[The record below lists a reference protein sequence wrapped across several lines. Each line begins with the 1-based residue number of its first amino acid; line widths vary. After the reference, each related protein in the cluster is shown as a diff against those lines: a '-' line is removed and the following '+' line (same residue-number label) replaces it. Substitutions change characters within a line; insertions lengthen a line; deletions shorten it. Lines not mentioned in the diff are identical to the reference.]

1 MLPFLKPAL
10 FKNSMPEEAAAGEDA
25 IIKKLVENTDIDK
38 NERNIILAHQFF
50 VSGHKE
56 PELCESEQT
65 PAIVGGLD
73 AVDVSAFDDFEYAA
87 LGHIHGGQFVGSEKN
102 RYSGTPIKFSV
113 SERNHNKNIVM
124 VDMEEKNKEK
134 ELILCSLLDAALHAE
149 PHVENQAALKQKWE
163 RLKQQE
169 TDWESIL
176 SIADRHR
183 VLPLLYDVLENILP
197 EDGADWK
204 RVQERSTQTV
214 WQSYRLLF
222 MSRYVTGLLK
232 DAGIDTI
239 LLKGSG
245 VAGLYPVPELRKS
258 GDVDLLVENGKM
270 AQEAGRCLQVH
281 GFVAESGHQENHHL
295 TYMSPEGIRLE
306 LHSALVEP
314 FDSTEVNTFLEKCQK
329 DFFENRVTEN
339 VMGVDFFLASP
350 SYQAFY
356 LLLHML
362 QHFLRSGFGLKLLC
376 DWVVFW
382 EHGCTAEEEA
392 KFLTLVRECGIL
404 NFTCVV
410 TLFCVRYLG
419 LSENKVQFLEKAGEA
434 GAMKEEAYLEE
445 FFTEIMEAEEFG
457 EADSKR
463 MVAMRGTG
471 WIDYIREFHHQM
483 HLSHPKAGQYKILY
497 PILWVR
503 TFFGFVYRNRKLRGI
518 SSIAILKNAKKRSRL
533 VTKMKL
539 FQKNKYEE

>member
-1 MLPFLKPAL
+1 
-10 FKNSMPEEAAAGEDA
+10 
-25 IIKKLVENTDIDK
+25 
-38 NERNIILAHQFF
+38 
-50 VSGHKE
+50 
-56 PELCESEQT
+56 
-65 PAIVGGLD
+65 
-73 AVDVSAFDDFEYAA
+73 
-87 LGHIHGGQFVGSEKN
+87 
-102 RYSGTPIKFSV
+102 
-113 SERNHNKNIVM
+113 
-124 VDMEEKNKEK
+124 MEEKNKEK

-169 TDWESIL
+169 TEWESIL

-314 FDSTEVNTFLEKCQK
+314 FDSTEVKT
-329 DFFENRVTEN
+329 
-339 VMGVDFFLASP
+339 G
-350 SYQAFY
+350 
-356 LLLHML
+356 LLKMSWEWIFSWPRHHIR
-362 QHFLRSGFGLKLLC
+362 HFICYYICCS
-376 DWVVFW
+376 
-382 EHGCTAEEEA
+382 
-392 KFLTLVRECGIL
+392 I
-404 NFTCVV
+404 
-410 TLFCVRYLG
+410 FCVPDL
-419 LSENKVQFLEKAGEA
+419 A
-434 GAMKEEAYLEE
+434 
-445 FFTEIMEAEEFG
+445 
-457 EADSKR
+457 
-463 MVAMRGTG
+463 
-471 WIDYIREFHHQM
+471 
-483 HLSHPKAGQYKILY
+483 
-497 PILWVR
+497 
-503 TFFGFVYRNRKLRGI
+503 
-518 SSIAILKNAKKRSRL
+518 
-533 VTKMKL
+533 
-539 FQKNKYEE
+539 

>member
-1 MLPFLKPAL
+1 MQSF
-10 FKNSMPEEAAAGEDA
+10 G
-25 IIKKLVENTDIDK
+25 
-38 NERNIILAHQFF
+38 
-50 VSGHKE
+50 
-56 PELCESEQT
+56 
-65 PAIVGGLD
+65 
-73 AVDVSAFDDFEYAA
+73 
-87 LGHIHGGQFVGSEKN
+87 
-102 RYSGTPIKFSV
+102 
-113 SERNHNKNIVM
+113 
-124 VDMEEKNKEK
+124 
-134 ELILCSLLDAALHAE
+134 CSTTCRTACR
-149 PHVENQAALKQKWE
+149 NQAALKQKWE

-176 SIADRHR
+176 SIADCHR

-329 DFFENRVTEN
+329 DFLKTGLLKMSWEWIFP
-339 VMGVDFFLASP
+339 GLAIISGIL
-350 SYQAFY
+350 SVITYAAA
-356 LLLHML
+356 
-362 QHFLRSGFGLKLLC
+362 FLRSGFGLKLLC

-404 NFTCVV
+404 NFACVV

-434 GAMKEEAYLEE
+434 GAMKEEAYLEK

-463 MVAMRGTG
+463 MVAMRGTE

>member
-1 MLPFLKPAL
+1 
-10 FKNSMPEEAAAGEDA
+10 
-25 IIKKLVENTDIDK
+25 
-38 NERNIILAHQFF
+38 
-50 VSGHKE
+50 
-56 PELCESEQT
+56 
-65 PAIVGGLD
+65 
-73 AVDVSAFDDFEYAA
+73 
-87 LGHIHGGQFVGSEKN
+87 
-102 RYSGTPIKFSV
+102 
-113 SERNHNKNIVM
+113 
-124 VDMEEKNKEK
+124 MEEKNKEK

-169 TDWESIL
+169 TEWESIL

-382 EHGCTAEEEA
+382 EHGSKIFNTGQRMRHL
-392 KFLTLVRECGIL
+392 KFYMCSYVILCQISGIIRKQGAVSGKGRRSRG
-404 NFTCVV
+404 NE
-410 TLFCVRYLG
+410 RGG
-419 LSENKVQFLEKAGEA
+419 LPGRVF
-434 GAMKEEAYLEE
+434 
-445 FFTEIMEAEEFG
+445 
-457 EADSKR
+457 
-463 MVAMRGTG
+463 
-471 WIDYIREFHHQM
+471 
-483 HLSHPKAGQYKILY
+483 
-497 PILWVR
+497 
-503 TFFGFVYRNRKLRGI
+503 YRDHGSRGI
-518 SSIAILKNAKKRSRL
+518 W
-533 VTKMKL
+533 
-539 FQKNKYEE
+539 

>member
-1 MLPFLKPAL
+1 
-10 FKNSMPEEAAAGEDA
+10 
-25 IIKKLVENTDIDK
+25 
-38 NERNIILAHQFF
+38 
-50 VSGHKE
+50 
-56 PELCESEQT
+56 
-65 PAIVGGLD
+65 
-73 AVDVSAFDDFEYAA
+73 
-87 LGHIHGGQFVGSEKN
+87 
-102 RYSGTPIKFSV
+102 
-113 SERNHNKNIVM
+113 
-124 VDMEEKNKEK
+124 MEEKNKEK
-134 ELILCSLLDAALHAE
+134 ALILCSLLDAALHAE

-169 TDWESIL
+169 TEWESIL

-314 FDSTEVNTFLEKCQK
+314 FDSTEVNTFSEKCQK

-404 NFTCVV
+404 NFACVV

-419 LSENKVQFLEKAGEA
+419 LSENKVQFLEKAGES

>member
-1 MLPFLKPAL
+1 M
-10 FKNSMPEEAAAGEDA
+10 
-25 IIKKLVENTDIDK
+25 
-38 NERNIILAHQFF
+38 
-50 VSGHKE
+50 
-56 PELCESEQT
+56 
-65 PAIVGGLD
+65 
-73 AVDVSAFDDFEYAA
+73 
-87 LGHIHGGQFVGSEKN
+87 
-102 RYSGTPIKFSV
+102 
-113 SERNHNKNIVM
+113 
-124 VDMEEKNKEK
+124 
-134 ELILCSLLDAALHAE
+134 
-149 PHVENQAALKQKWE
+149 
-163 RLKQQE
+163 
-169 TDWESIL
+169 
-176 SIADRHR
+176 
-183 VLPLLYDVLENILP
+183 ENILP

-222 MSRYVTGLLK
+222 ISRYVTGLLK

>member
-1 MLPFLKPAL
+1 
-10 FKNSMPEEAAAGEDA
+10 
-25 IIKKLVENTDIDK
+25 
-38 NERNIILAHQFF
+38 
-50 VSGHKE
+50 
-56 PELCESEQT
+56 
-65 PAIVGGLD
+65 
-73 AVDVSAFDDFEYAA
+73 
-87 LGHIHGGQFVGSEKN
+87 
-102 RYSGTPIKFSV
+102 
-113 SERNHNKNIVM
+113 
-124 VDMEEKNKEK
+124 MEEKNKEK
-134 ELILCSLLDAALHAE
+134 EIILCSLLDAALHAE
-149 PHVENQAALKQKWE
+149 PHVENQAALKQEWE

-314 FDSTEVNTFLEKCQK
+314 FDSTEVNIFFFWKNVRKIFLK
-329 DFFENRVTEN
+329 T
-339 VMGVDFFLASP
+339 G
-350 SYQAFY
+350 
-356 LLLHML
+356 LLKMPWEWIFSWPRHHIR
-362 QHFLRSGFGLKLLC
+362 HFICYYICCS
-376 DWVVFW
+376 
-382 EHGCTAEEEA
+382 
-392 KFLTLVRECGIL
+392 I
-404 NFTCVV
+404 
-410 TLFCVRYLG
+410 FCVPDL
-419 LSENKVQFLEKAGEA
+419 A
-434 GAMKEEAYLEE
+434 
-445 FFTEIMEAEEFG
+445 
-457 EADSKR
+457 
-463 MVAMRGTG
+463 
-471 WIDYIREFHHQM
+471 
-483 HLSHPKAGQYKILY
+483 
-497 PILWVR
+497 
-503 TFFGFVYRNRKLRGI
+503 
-518 SSIAILKNAKKRSRL
+518 
-533 VTKMKL
+533 
-539 FQKNKYEE
+539 

>member
-1 MLPFLKPAL
+1 M
-10 FKNSMPEEAAAGEDA
+10 
-25 IIKKLVENTDIDK
+25 
-38 NERNIILAHQFF
+38 
-50 VSGHKE
+50 
-56 PELCESEQT
+56 
-65 PAIVGGLD
+65 
-73 AVDVSAFDDFEYAA
+73 
-87 LGHIHGGQFVGSEKN
+87 
-102 RYSGTPIKFSV
+102 GTI
-113 SERNHNKNIVM
+113 
-124 VDMEEKNKEK
+124 
-134 ELILCSLLDAALHAE
+134 
-149 PHVENQAALKQKWE
+149 
-163 RLKQQE
+163 KQQE

-362 QHFLRSGFGLKLLC
+362 QHFLRSGFG
-376 DWVVFW
+376 
-382 EHGCTAEEEA
+382 
-392 KFLTLVRECGIL
+392 
-404 NFTCVV
+404 
-410 TLFCVRYLG
+410 
-419 LSENKVQFLEKAGEA
+419 
-434 GAMKEEAYLEE
+434 
-445 FFTEIMEAEEFG
+445 
-457 EADSKR
+457 
-463 MVAMRGTG
+463 
-471 WIDYIREFHHQM
+471 
-483 HLSHPKAGQYKILY
+483 
-497 PILWVR
+497 
-503 TFFGFVYRNRKLRGI
+503 
-518 SSIAILKNAKKRSRL
+518 
-533 VTKMKL
+533 
-539 FQKNKYEE
+539 

>member
-1 MLPFLKPAL
+1 
-10 FKNSMPEEAAAGEDA
+10 
-25 IIKKLVENTDIDK
+25 
-38 NERNIILAHQFF
+38 
-50 VSGHKE
+50 
-56 PELCESEQT
+56 
-65 PAIVGGLD
+65 
-73 AVDVSAFDDFEYAA
+73 
-87 LGHIHGGQFVGSEKN
+87 
-102 RYSGTPIKFSV
+102 
-113 SERNHNKNIVM
+113 
-124 VDMEEKNKEK
+124 MEEKNKEK

-169 TDWESIL
+169 TEWESIL
-176 SIADRHR
+176 SIADRHRVLPLLYDVLENILPEDGADWKRVQERSTQTVWQSYRLLFMSRYVTGLLKGHR

-404 NFTCVV
+404 NLACVV

>member
-1 MLPFLKPAL
+1 
-10 FKNSMPEEAAAGEDA
+10 
-25 IIKKLVENTDIDK
+25 
-38 NERNIILAHQFF
+38 
-50 VSGHKE
+50 
-56 PELCESEQT
+56 
-65 PAIVGGLD
+65 
-73 AVDVSAFDDFEYAA
+73 
-87 LGHIHGGQFVGSEKN
+87 
-102 RYSGTPIKFSV
+102 
-113 SERNHNKNIVM
+113 
-124 VDMEEKNKEK
+124 MEEKNKEK

-169 TDWESIL
+169 TEWESIL

-306 LHSALVEP
+306 LHSAYY
-314 FDSTEVNTFLEKCQK
+314 
-329 DFFENRVTEN
+329 NR
-339 VMGVDFFLASP
+339 D
-350 SYQAFY
+350 
-356 LLLHML
+356 
-362 QHFLRSGFGLKLLC
+362 
-376 DWVVFW
+376 
-382 EHGCTAEEEA
+382 
-392 KFLTLVRECGIL
+392 
-404 NFTCVV
+404 
-410 TLFCVRYLG
+410 
-419 LSENKVQFLEKAGEA
+419 
-434 GAMKEEAYLEE
+434 
-445 FFTEIMEAEEFG
+445 
-457 EADSKR
+457 
-463 MVAMRGTG
+463 
-471 WIDYIREFHHQM
+471 
-483 HLSHPKAGQYKILY
+483 
-497 PILWVR
+497 
-503 TFFGFVYRNRKLRGI
+503 
-518 SSIAILKNAKKRSRL
+518 
-533 VTKMKL
+533 
-539 FQKNKYEE
+539 

>member
-1 MLPFLKPAL
+1 
-10 FKNSMPEEAAAGEDA
+10 
-25 IIKKLVENTDIDK
+25 
-38 NERNIILAHQFF
+38 
-50 VSGHKE
+50 
-56 PELCESEQT
+56 
-65 PAIVGGLD
+65 
-73 AVDVSAFDDFEYAA
+73 
-87 LGHIHGGQFVGSEKN
+87 
-102 RYSGTPIKFSV
+102 
-113 SERNHNKNIVM
+113 
-124 VDMEEKNKEK
+124 MEEKNKEK
-134 ELILCSLLDAALHAE
+134 EIILCSLLDAALHAE
-149 PHVENQAALKQKWE
+149 PHVENQAALKQEWE

-314 FDSTEVNTFLEKCQK
+314 FDSTEVNIFLEKCQK

-339 VMGVDFFLASP
+339 AMGVDFFLASP

-503 TFFGFVYRNRKLRGI
+503 TFFGFVYRNRRLRGI

>member
-1 MLPFLKPAL
+1 
-10 FKNSMPEEAAAGEDA
+10 
-25 IIKKLVENTDIDK
+25 
-38 NERNIILAHQFF
+38 
-50 VSGHKE
+50 
-56 PELCESEQT
+56 
-65 PAIVGGLD
+65 
-73 AVDVSAFDDFEYAA
+73 
-87 LGHIHGGQFVGSEKN
+87 
-102 RYSGTPIKFSV
+102 
-113 SERNHNKNIVM
+113 
-124 VDMEEKNKEK
+124 MEEKNKEK

-176 SIADRHR
+176 SIADCHR

-329 DFFENRVTEN
+329 DFLKT
-339 VMGVDFFLASP
+339 G
-350 SYQAFY
+350 
-356 LLLHML
+356 LLKMSWEWIFSWPRHHIR
-362 QHFLRSGFGLKLLC
+362 HFICYYICCS
-376 DWVVFW
+376 
-382 EHGCTAEEEA
+382 
-392 KFLTLVRECGIL
+392 I
-404 NFTCVV
+404 
-410 TLFCVRYLG
+410 FCVPDL
-419 LSENKVQFLEKAGEA
+419 A
-434 GAMKEEAYLEE
+434 
-445 FFTEIMEAEEFG
+445 
-457 EADSKR
+457 
-463 MVAMRGTG
+463 
-471 WIDYIREFHHQM
+471 
-483 HLSHPKAGQYKILY
+483 
-497 PILWVR
+497 
-503 TFFGFVYRNRKLRGI
+503 
-518 SSIAILKNAKKRSRL
+518 
-533 VTKMKL
+533 
-539 FQKNKYEE
+539 